1 MTSNSAKRR
10 QRIKEQSKEVAN
22 YLNKQPLW
30 VYALMVFDSTPG
42 SDIVAM
48 GAVLERIADEI
59 EERGE
64 KGLDLDPG
72 ETADW
77 LRAEASQA
85 LLAIKP
91 PHPQTND

>member
-1 MTSNSAKRR
+1 MVSNSAKRR

-42 SDIVAM
+42 SDIAAM

-64 KGLDLDPG
+64 KGLDLTPG

-77 LRAEASQA
+77 LREEASQA
-85 LLAIKP
+85 LLATNS
-91 PHPQTND
+91 PHLQTND